1 METIQPFLKYILYAI
16 SILGFLWVNKI
27 FITNPELRK
36 WLMQSFEDENGR
48 TSGKAFSAFT
58 CTSAVVIGYFIA
70 VHYGENHTAPEYY
83 FWGMIGLVTSLYGIK
98 EVGKV
103 MTTYSANKYSN
114 GNGNGNGHGNG
125 AEPAPQPKL
134 DDASL
139 KKKWEE
145 AETDLSFEE
154 WVKTQK

>member
-1 METIQPFLKYILYAI
+1 MQDFQPYIKYILYLI
-16 SILGFLWVNKI
+16 TIIGFLWINKI
-27 FITNPELRK
+27 FIKDPELRK
-36 WLMQSFEDENGR
+36 WLMQSFEDDATKRASGR
-48 TSGKAFSAFT
+48 SLSAFA
-58 CTSAVVIGYFIA
+58 CTSALLMGWGIA
-70 VHYGENHTAPEYY
+70 IHYGENHTAPEYF
-83 FWGMIGLVTSLYGIK
+83 FWGLLSLIGGLYGIK

-103 MTTYSANKYSN
+103 MTTKYTGAN

-134 DDASL
+134 EDASL

-154 WVKTQK
+154 WVKTKK